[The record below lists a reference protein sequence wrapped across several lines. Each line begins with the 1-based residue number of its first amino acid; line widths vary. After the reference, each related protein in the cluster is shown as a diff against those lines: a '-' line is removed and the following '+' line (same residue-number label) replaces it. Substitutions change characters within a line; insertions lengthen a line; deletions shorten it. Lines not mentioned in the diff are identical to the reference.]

1 MTMISAVTRCSLASQ
16 LNVRPSRN
24 PAAIVAGFDLH
35 TFERFP
41 SMLGVSRGEVMA
53 MLQSSAQGFHVL
65 GAPGWKMGDA
75 IGVLTTKDGRKVF
88 QNKSEILDATPERV
102 AAVEEFRAE

>member
-1 MTMISAVTRCSLASQ
+1 MSD
-16 LNVRPSRN
+16 
-24 PAAIVAGFDLH
+24 PAEILQRLYVAGFDLH

-88 QNKSEILDATPERV
+88 QNKSEILDATSERV
-102 AAVEEFRAE
+102 AAVGGVWGEVGVLFGGEES

>member
-1 MTMISAVTRCSLASQ
+1 MSD
-16 LNVRPSRN
+16 
-24 PAAIVAGFDLH
+24 PAEILQRLYVAGFDLH

-41 SMLGVSRGEVMA
+41 NMLGVSRGEVMA
-53 MLQSSAQGFHVL
+53 MLQPSAQGFLLL

-88 QNKSEILDATPERV
+88 QNKTEIVDATPERV
-102 AAVEEFRAE
+102 AAVEEFRAELNVLLAGKPS